1 MQNSSNAETRR
12 GLLLSL
18 FVLGL
23 LAALTIVPYQFRSQA
38 GANDEKFGAAFP
50 QDNSNRKN
58 YEFYDIRHYKNDLKI
73 EALAEFRQSAKISA
87 AEIADVKDDFVR
99 GELALK
105 ERVPSLKIH
114 YNKELE
120 NPEIITPDVLQ
131 GKAVLASATGES
143 RSEML
148 RRFAKNYD
156 NLIGAS
162 DTQIDSLKT
171 AADYVNPNGEL
182 AFARL
187 EQFIGDVPVFRGEIR
202 AGFNKRGEMFRV
214 INNLAPALNE
224 TSLSKDFG
232 DPAEAVRRAAGYL
245 NLESNK
251 SLAAEPDEKS
261 STDLKVAFGTGDWA
275 TTAEKMYF
283 PIEAGVA
290 RAAWRVLIWEPI
302 PVYVIVD
309 AETGTMLFRETIVD
323 NQTQTATY
331 NVYANTTNMLKTMA
345 NPAPLAVNPTS
356 PATGTQGALQPRSN
370 ITLVGNEAPYNF
382 NNNGWITDGNNST
395 DGNAV
400 EAGIDRDEV
409 DGVDAPVTGASRV
422 FNFDYMPGAGANFGA
437 GDSPLTQAYQNGA
450 ATNLFYISNRF
461 HDETY
466 LLGFTEQARNFQANN
481 FGRGG
486 VQGDRISAQAQ
497 DDTVGGTSCTERPCA
512 NNANFATPDDGGR
525 GRMQM
530 YIWNLMTPN
539 RDGSLDGDIVV
550 HELAHGVFRRLHNGA
565 GGTQGSQLSE
575 GNSDF
580 FAHAMLSH
588 DTDPIDGIYMTGGY
602 VTLNARSGAPFS
614 RVGNY
619 YYGIRRFPKAV
630 ISFTGGPNNRPH
642 NPLTYAD
649 IDPAQM
655 DLTNGAY
662 APAFTG
668 FSDSPHDGGEI
679 WSSMLWEVR
688 ARLIA
693 RLGTAAGNRKALQL
707 VMDGMK
713 LAPTNPTMLLERDAI
728 LAAAQ
733 ATSQL
738 DVADVWAGFAARGM
752 GFSAANN
759 TGSTVIEAF
768 DLPNAIVSNPFT
780 VSDAPG
786 DNDGIFEPGESVLLN
801 VPVTNLTGESV
812 SNVTATVAGGGSANY
827 GNLANGQTVVRQ
839 IAFTIPS
846 GADCG
851 IMQQVKIT
859 VSSSKGVGTPVAKT
873 FRLGSSI
880 PTAPITFANSTL
892 TNLPNGQPTASF
904 GPSSPYP
911 SSIAVSGLT
920 GNKTIKVEI
929 TGITHT
935 YPGDLDFLL
944 VGPGGQKFVMLSD
957 SGFNGDVN
965 NLTFTLSDSAAVPPS
980 TTQWVAGNFKP
991 TDVASD
997 TGDNFPDVTAP
1008 YATPNPNGSATFTS
1022 VFGTNANGL
1031 NGTWNLY
1038 IVDDTSGD
1046 VGNMAGWKITFEGAD
1061 YACSYMPPRNIKSRA
1076 DYDGDG
1082 RTDLSVFRP
1091 ASGSWFL
1098 NRSRDGFTAVNFGLS
1113 GDLLAPG
1120 DYDGD
1125 GKTDVAVFRSGSWFV
1140 LKSSDNS
1147 FSAVGFGFASDVLVA
1162 GDYDGDGR
1170 TDPAV
1175 YRPSNN
1181 TWYALNSSGGVTGV
1195 AFGAAGDVPVSGDFD
1210 GDGKSD
1216 FTVFRNGQW
1225 ITQTSSG
1232 AVRFT
1237 DWGLPTDKP
1246 VAADYDG
1253 DNKDDIAVYRPETG
1267 VWYVL
1272 NSSNNQMFA
1281 IAFGAAGDVATP
1293 GDYDGDGRDDV
1304 AVYRAG
1310 TWYLMGTTSGF
1321 AASQFGVASDVPA
1334 PSSYLPKQ

>member
-23 LAALTIVPYQFRSQA
+23 LAILTIAPYQFRSQA
-38 GANDEKFGAAFP
+38 EANDVKTGASFP
-50 QDNSNRKN
+50 QDDSNRKN
-58 YEFYDIRHYKNDLKI
+58 YEYYDIRHHKNDLKI
-73 EALAEFRQSAKISA
+73 EALSEFRQSAKITA
-87 AEIADVKDDFVR
+87 AAIADVKDDFAR
-99 GELALK
+99 GEAALK
-105 ERVPSLKIH
+105 ERVPTLKIQ

-131 GKAVLASATGES
+131 AKAVLASASGES
-143 RSEML
+143 RAEAL

-162 DTQIDSLKT
+162 DEQIDNLKI
-171 AADYVNPNGEL
+171 AADYANPNGEL
-182 AFARL
+182 SFARL
-187 EQFIGDVPVFRGEIR
+187 EQFIGDIPVFRGEIR

-214 INNLAPALNE
+214 INNLAPAINE
-224 TSLSKDFG
+224 ATLSNNFG
-232 DPAEAVRRAAGYL
+232 DPAEAVRRTAGYL

-251 SLAAEPDEKS
+251 NFAAAPNEKS
-261 STDLKVAFGTGDWA
+261 STDIKIVFGTGDWA

-323 NQTQTATY
+323 SQTQAATY
-331 NVYANTTNMLKTMA
+331 NVYANTTNMLRTMA
-345 NPAPLAVNPTS
+345 NPAPLAVNPTN
-356 PATGTQGALQPRSN
+356 PVAGTQGVLQPRSN

-382 NNNGWITDGNNST
+382 NSNGWITDGNNST

-409 DGVDAPVTGASRV
+409 DGVDAPATGMNRV
-422 FNFDYMPGAGANFGA
+422 FNFDYTPGAGANFGA
-437 GDSPLTQAYQNGA
+437 GDSPLTPAYQNGA
-450 ATNLFYISNRF
+450 ATNLFYITNRF

-466 LLGFTEQARNFQANN
+466 RLGFTEQARNFQANN

-486 VQGDRISAQAQ
+486 IQGDRISAQAQ
-497 DDTVGGTSCTERPCA
+497 DDTVGGSCEARPCV

-530 YIWNLMTPN
+530 YLFNLMTPN
-539 RDGSLDGDIVV
+539 RDGSLDADIVV

-588 DTDPIDGIYMTGGY
+588 DTDPIDGIYSNGGY
-602 VTLNARSGAPFS
+602 STLNLRTGAPFS

-630 ISFTGGPNNRPH
+630 IGFTGGPNNRPH

-655 DLTNGAY
+655 NLTNGAY

-668 FSDSPHDGGEI
+668 SPTSAHDGGEI

-693 RLGTAAGNRKALQL
+693 RLGAVAGNRKALQL

-713 LAPTNPTMLLERDAI
+713 LAPMNPTMLLERDAI

-733 ATSQL
+733 ASSVL

-752 GFSAANN
+752 GFSAKNQTGN
-759 TGSTVIEAF
+759 TVVEAF
-768 DLPNAIVSNPFT
+768 DLPNALVSNPFT

-786 DNDGIFEPGESVLLN
+786 DNDGIFEPGESVLLS
-801 VPVTNLTGESV
+801 VPVTNITGETI
-812 SNVTATVAGGGSANY
+812 SNVTATISGGGSASY
-827 GNLANGQTVVRQ
+827 GTLANNETVVRQ

-846 GADCG
+846 SAACG
-851 IMQQVKIT
+851 IIQQVAIT
-859 VSSSKGVGTPVAKT
+859 ISSSKGVGTPTIKE
-873 FRLGSSI
+873 FRLGSI
-880 PTAPITFANSTL
+880 IQTAPVTFASNTL
-892 TNLPNGQPTASF
+892 INLPSGQPTTTV

-920 GNKTIKVEI
+920 GNKTIKVEL

-935 YPGDLDFLL
+935 HPHDLDFLL
-944 VGPGGQKFVMLSD
+944 VGPGGQKFIMLSD
-957 SGFNGDVN
+957 SGGSGDIN
-965 NLTFTLSDSAAVPPS
+965 NLTFTLSDSAANLPS
-980 TTQWVAGNFKP
+980 TTQWTEGNFKP
-991 TDVASD
+991 TDNPGTPVDS
-997 TGDNFPDVTAP
+997 FPDAVAP
-1008 YATPNPNGSATFTS
+1008 YASAAPFGSATFES
-1022 VFGTNANGL
+1022 IFGIASSGL
-1031 NGTWNLY
+1031 NGTWSLY
-1038 IVDDTSGD
+1038 VVDDGSLDTGT
-1046 VGNMAGWKITFEGAD
+1046 MAGWKITFEGAD
-1061 YACSYMPPRNIKSRA
+1061 YACSYMPPRNNKSRA

-1091 ASGSWFL
+1091 SDGNWFL
-1098 NRSRDGFTAVNFGLS
+1098 SRSRDGFSAVNFGLS
-1113 GDLLAPG
+1113 GDALVPG

-1125 GKTDVAVFRSGSWFV
+1125 GKADIAVFRNSGWFI

-1147 FSAVGFGFASDVLVA
+1147 FYAVGFGFSSDKLVP

-1175 YRPSNN
+1175 FRPSNN
-1181 TWYALNSSGGVTGV
+1181 TWYALNSSGSGVTTVG
-1195 AFGAAGDVPVSGDFD
+1195 FGAAGDVPVTGDFD

-1216 FTVFRNGQW
+1216 FTVFRRGQW
-1225 ITQTSSG
+1225 ITQLSSG
-1232 AVRFT
+1232 AATFT
-1237 DWGLPTDKP
+1237 SWGLATDKP

-1253 DNKDDIAVYRPETG
+1253 DNKDDVAVYRPETG
-1267 VWYVL
+1267 AWYVL
-1272 NSSNNQMFA
+1272 NSSNAQLYA
-1281 IAFGAAGDVATP
+1281 VGFGAMGDVASP

-1304 AVYRAG
+1304 AVFRAG
-1310 TWYLMGTTSGF
+1310 TWYLLGTTSGF
-1321 AASQFGVASDVPA
+1321 SSAGFGVANDVPT
-1334 PSSYLPKQ
+1334 PSSYLPIQ